1 MQNLRVNVVLLKD
14 IFKINKRKWLLS
26 IPMSECFST
35 EILSTFDLYQLSE
48 KFVPTIVLK
57 KKIYNWQKNKTL

>member
-26 IPMSECFST
+26 IPMSDCFST

-48 KFVPTIVLK
+48 KFAPTIVLK
-57 KKIYNWQKNKTL
+57 KKSTTDKKNKTL